1 MTTEDNTKTT
11 GDVSAA
17 PNSAAEDNPASSAT
31 VTDSAANPSAPEMD
45 PSPLNDVPQPPANPT
60 QEQVELAG
68 KVEEC
73 LLDVIDPELGINVV
87 DLGLVY
93 DVWVE
98 GTTAVV
104 NMTLTSP
111 ACPLT
116 DMLEDQ
122 SQSAVVGGVDEITEL
137 RLNWV
142 WTPPWGPH
150 MINEEGREQL
160 RYLGFSV

>member
-1 MTTEDNTKTT
+1 MTEPQDAT
-11 GDVSAA
+11 
-17 PNSAAEDNPASSAT
+17 NPTS
-31 VTDSAANPSAPEMD
+31 PELD
-45 PSPLNDVPQPPANPT
+45 PSPLNEVPEPPKKRS
-60 QEQVELAG
+60 QQDVELAG

-93 DVWVE
+93 DVWIE
-98 GTTAVV
+98 GSTAVI

-111 ACPLT
+111 ACPLQ

-122 SQSAVVGGVDEITEL
+122 AQGAVVGTVDEISEL
-137 RLNWV
+137 TINWV

>member
-1 MTTEDNTKTT
+1 MTEPQDAT
-11 GDVSAA
+11 
-17 PNSAAEDNPASSAT
+17 NPTS
-31 VTDSAANPSAPEMD
+31 PELD
-45 PSPLNDVPQPPANPT
+45 PSPLNEVPEPPKKRS
-60 QEQVELAG
+60 QQDVELAG

-93 DVWVE
+93 DVWIE
-98 GTTAVV
+98 GSTAVI

-111 ACPLT
+111 ACPLQ

-122 SQSAVVGGVDEITEL
+122 AQGAVVGTLDEISEL
-137 RLNWV
+137 TINWV

>member
-1 MTTEDNTKTT
+1 MTTEDNTNTT

-17 PNSAAEDNPASSAT
+17 PNSAAEDNPASSTT
-31 VTDSAANPSAPEMD
+31 VTESAANPSAPEMG

>member
-1 MTTEDNTKTT
+1 VNEDANTT
-11 GDVSAA
+11 GTTAQTGA
-17 PNSAAEDNPASSAT
+17 GE
-31 VTDSAANPSAPEMD
+31 PSAPQMD
-45 PSPLNDVPQPPANPT
+45 PNPLNDVPRPPAEPT
-60 QEQVELAG
+60 PEEVELAG
-68 KVEEC
+68 QVEEC

-93 DVWVE
+93 DIWIEDGNV
-98 GTTAVV
+98 AVV

-122 SQSAVVGGVDEITEL
+122 SQSAVVGTLDRIAEL
-137 RLNWV
+137 RINWV
-142 WTPPWGPH
+142 WSPAWGPH

>member
-1 MTTEDNTKTT
+1 MTEPQNATNAT
-11 GDVSAA
+11 
-17 PNSAAEDNPASSAT
+17 NPTS
-31 VTDSAANPSAPEMD
+31 PELD
-45 PSPLNDVPQPPANPT
+45 PSPLNEVPEPPKERS
-60 QEQVELAG
+60 QQDVELAG

-93 DVWVE
+93 DVWIE
-98 GTTAVV
+98 GSTAVI

-111 ACPLT
+111 ACPLQ

-122 SQSAVVGGVDEITEL
+122 AQGAVVGTLDEISEL
-137 RLNWV
+137 TINWV

>member
-1 MTTEDNTKTT
+1 MSDQNTTDTPT
-11 GDVSAA
+11 
-17 PNSAAEDNPASSAT
+17 AAEPT
-31 VTDSAANPSAPEMD
+31 APEMD
-45 PSPLNDVPQPPANPT
+45 PNPLDAVPQPPADQT
-60 QEQVELAG
+60 EHEVFLAG
-68 KVEEC
+68 QVEEC
-73 LLDVIDPELGINVV
+73 MLDVIDPELGINVV

-93 DVWVE
+93 DIWIE
-98 GTTAVV
+98 GTEAVV

-122 SQSAVVGGVDEITEL
+122 TQAAVIGTVDSVATL
-137 RLNWV
+137 RINWV
-142 WTPPWGPH
+142 WSPPWGPH

>member
-1 MTTEDNTKTT
+1 MSDENTGTETTEPT
-11 GDVSAA
+11 
-17 PNSAAEDNPASSAT
+17 
-31 VTDSAANPSAPEMD
+31 APEMD
-45 PSPLNDVPQPPANPT
+45 PNPLDAVPQPPA
-60 QEQVELAG
+60 EQTEHEVFLAG
-68 KVEEC
+68 QIEEC
-73 LLDVIDPELGINVV
+73 MLDVIDPELGINVV

-93 DVWVE
+93 DIWME
-98 GTTAVV
+98 GTEAVV

-122 SQSAVVGGVDEITEL
+122 TQAAVIGTVDSVASL
-137 RLNWV
+137 RINWV
-142 WTPPWGPH
+142 WSPPWGPH

>member
-1 MTTEDNTKTT
+1 MTDNTANNTPE
-11 GDVSAA
+11 A
-17 PNSAAEDNPASSAT
+17 PAAENP
-31 VTDSAANPSAPEMD
+31 NPSAPEMD
-45 PSPLNDVPQPPANPT
+45 PNPINEVPQPPA
-60 QEQVELAG
+60 EQTPEEVELAG
-68 KVEEC
+68 KIEDC
-73 LLDVIDPELGINVV
+73 LMDVIDPELGINVV

-93 DVWVE
+93 DTWVE

-116 DMLEDQ
+116 DMIEDQ
-122 SQSAVVGGVDEITEL
+122 AQSAVVGTLQEISEL
-137 RLNWV
+137 RINWV
-142 WTPPWGPH
+142 WTPAWGPQ